1 MRGANAPGRHTA
13 SARASARRTR
23 YSRSGGKPRSVCV
36 ARDRAAHLFVTCHSN
51 DSRVTRGK
59 RGVGWQW
66 WARTIAK
73 FVAFLRVHPRSCH
86 KTKAYSVFGEYDRG
100 CRCHGEV
107 REVDMRIV
115 VIGGTGLIGSK
126 VVAKLAADGVNAV
139 AASPATGVNT
149 LTGEGLADVLE
160 SASVVVDV
168 SNSPSWEDAAVMEF
182 FVTST
187 RNLLTGEAAAGV
199 AHHVALS
206 VVGSERLTESGYFRA
221 KIAQEEL
228 IKGSSIP
235 YSIVRATQ
243 FFEFVKNIADF
254 SMDGNTIHLAPVLIQ
269 PIAADDVASEVCRV
283 AIDEPVNG
291 TVEVGG
297 PEQFRLDELV
307 RRVLAAHKDPREV
320 VTDPHKRY
328 YGAQLSERTLVPGDD
343 ARLGET
349 RFDDWLSQST
359 DQIRAT
365 SPRPAMV
372 AAGPKVSDRYEPD
385 RASDPQ
391 R

>member
-1 MRGANAPGRHTA
+1 M
-13 SARASARRTR
+13 
-23 YSRSGGKPRSVCV
+23 KIV
-36 ARDRAAHLFVTCHSN
+36 A
-51 DSRVTRGK
+51 
-59 RGVGWQW
+59 
-66 WARTIAK
+66 
-73 FVAFLRVHPRSCH
+73 
-86 KTKAYSVFGEYDRG
+86 
-100 CRCHGEV
+100 
-107 REVDMRIV
+107 
-115 VIGGTGLIGSK
+115 IGGTGLIGSK
-126 VVAKLAADGVNAV
+126 LVAKLAANGVNAV

-149 LTGEGLADVLE
+149 LTGEGLAEVLE
-160 SASVVVDV
+160 RASVVVDV
-168 SNSPSWEDAAVMEF
+168 SNSPSWEDAAVLEF

-199 AHHVALS
+199 VHHVALS
-206 VVGSERLTESGYFRA
+206 VVGSERLAESGYFRA

-254 SMDGNTIHLAPVLIQ
+254 SMDGNTVHLAPALIQ
-269 PIAADDVASEVCRV
+269 PIAADDVASAVCRI
-283 AIDEPVNG
+283 AIDTPVNG

-297 PEQFRLDELV
+297 PERFRLDELV
-307 RRVLAAHKDPREV
+307 RRVLAARKDPREV
-320 VTDPHKRY
+320 VTDPHERY
-328 YGAQLSERTLVPGDD
+328 YGAELSERTLVPGDD

-359 DQIRAT
+359 HQIPAT
-365 SPRPAMV
+365 NPRPATV

-385 RASDPQ
+385 RVSDPQ